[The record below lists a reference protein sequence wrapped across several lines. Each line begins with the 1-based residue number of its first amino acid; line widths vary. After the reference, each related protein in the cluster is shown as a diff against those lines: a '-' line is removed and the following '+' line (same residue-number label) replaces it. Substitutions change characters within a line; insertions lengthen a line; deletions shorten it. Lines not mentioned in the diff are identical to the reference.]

1 MNIAILEDNPSN
13 LEYMQT
19 LLQFEGHSVFA
30 FGDAASFLDTIWAT
44 YRQDAALA
52 YDLAIIDLMLPG
64 RLTGL
69 DVLHSLRA
77 ANSPLAHFPLIV
89 ISGASQN
96 ILDEVQTH
104 FPSVPI
110 LRKPFRMQELISLLT
125 AIGSKKD
132 RGSSM

>member
-1 MNIAILEDNPSN
+1 MNIALLEDNPAN
-13 LEYMQT
+13 LEYIQT
-19 LLQFEGHSVFA
+19 LLQFEGHHVFA
-30 FGDAASFLDTIWAT
+30 QVDAASFLASIWTPYHQNAV
-44 YRQDAALA
+44 LP

-77 ANSPLAHFPLIV
+77 AGSPLAYFPLIV

-104 FPSVPI
+104 FPSVPV
-110 LRKPFRMQELISLLT
+110 LRKPFRMQELNLLLA
-125 AIGSKKD
+125 AIESGRRRED
-132 RGSSM
+132 R

>member
-13 LEYMQT
+13 LEYIRT
-19 LLQFEGHSVFA
+19 LLQFEGHRVFA
-30 FGDAASFLDTIWAT
+30 YRDAASFLASIWAT
-44 YRQDAALA
+44 YHQDAVLP

-77 ANSPLAHFPLIV
+77 SDSPLAHFPLIMV
-89 ISGASQN
+89 SGASQH

-104 FPSVPI
+104 FPSVPV
-110 LRKPFRMQELISLLT
+110 LRKPFRMQELISLLAT
-125 AIGSKKD
+125 ISSKKEIE
-132 RGSSM
+132 GSM

>member
-1 MNIAILEDNPSN
+1 MNIALLEDNPSN
-13 LEYMQT
+13 LEYIQT
-19 LLQFEGHSVFA
+19 LLKFEGHQVSA
-30 FGDAASFLDTIWAT
+30 HGDAASFLASIWTT
-44 YRQDAALA
+44 YRQNAVLP

-77 ANSPLAHFPLIV
+77 AGSPLAYFPLIV

-104 FPSVPI
+104 FPSVPV
-110 LRKPFRMQELISLLT
+110 LRKPFRMQELNLLLA
-125 AIGSKKD
+125 AIESGRRRED
-132 RGSSM
+132 R